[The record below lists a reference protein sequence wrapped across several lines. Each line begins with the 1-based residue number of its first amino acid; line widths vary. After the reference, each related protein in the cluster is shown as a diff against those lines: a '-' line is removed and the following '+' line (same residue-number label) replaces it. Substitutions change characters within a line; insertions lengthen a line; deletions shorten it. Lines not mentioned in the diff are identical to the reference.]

1 MNVEKDTIIS
11 EQDFISATGTIDY
24 TFLND
29 YMFRAIL
36 QTNQAVLKALICAL
50 LHLRPKDVQTIR
62 ITNPIKLGETIDNK
76 TFILDIDISLNDNT
90 SIDLELQVNNEYN
103 WTDRSLSYL
112 CRNYDNLFKG
122 NDYSE
127 ASHAIHIGLLDFTPF
142 PEMPEFYASY
152 KLMNVKNHHL
162 YSSKF
167 ALNVLDLKQID
178 TATEEDKKYQI
189 DRWARLFKATTWDEL
204 KRIVGD
210 DEYMYEASKTL
221 YEMNGDE
228 TVRAQCRA
236 REDYEYRQKMFQRK
250 MAELTSDNRAL
261 QSENDTLHSE
271 NDTLHS
277 ENDTLHFENN
287 TLHSE
292 IEKLRLLQAEHG
304 IKGPQ

>member
-1 MNVEKDTIIS
+1 
-11 EQDFISATGTIDY
+11 
-24 TFLND
+24 
-29 YMFRAIL
+29 MFRAIL
-36 QTNQAVLKALICAL
+36 QTNKEVLKALICSL
-50 LHLRPKDVQTIR
+50 LHLRLEEVQTLR

-90 SIDLELQVNNEYN
+90 SINLELQVNNEYN

-112 CRNYDNLFKG
+112 CRNFDGLCKGDN
-122 NDYSE
+122 YRE
-127 ASHAIHIGLLDFTPF
+127 AGHAIHIGLLDFTPF
-142 PEMPEFYASY
+142 PDAPEFYASY

-167 ALNVLDLKQID
+167 VLNVLDLSHINL
-178 TATEEDKKYQI
+178 ATKEDKRYQI

-210 DEYMYEASKTL
+210 DKYMYEASKTL

-250 MAELTSDNRAL
+250 MAELTLDNLALQSEKATLQSENDALQSENNTL
-261 QSENDTLHSE
+261 QSENDTLQSE
-271 NDTLHS
+271 NW
-277 ENDTLHFENN
+277 
-287 TLHSE
+287 
-292 IEKLRLLQAEHG
+292 KLRLLLTEHG
-304 IKGPQ
+304 IKDLQ

>member
-1 MNVEKDTIIS
+1 MKDIVIS
-11 EQDFISATGTIDY
+11 EIHDFSSATGSIDY

-36 QTNQAVLKALICAL
+36 QTNYAVLKALICSL
-50 LHLRPKDVQTIR
+50 LHLRLEEVHTIR

-112 CRNYDNLFKG
+112 CRNYDNLLKG
-122 NDYSE
+122 NNYSE
-127 ASHAIHIGLLDFTPF
+127 ASHAIHIGLLDFTLF
-142 PEMPEFYASY
+142 PDVPEFYASY

-167 ALNVLDLKQID
+167 VLNVLDLSHID
-178 TATEEDKKYQI
+178 LATEEDKKYQI
-189 DRWARLFKATTWDEL
+189 NRWARLFKATTWDEL

-236 REDYEYRQKMFQRK
+236 REDYEYQQKMFQRK
-250 MAELTSDNRAL
+250 MEELTSDNLAL
-261 QSENDTLHSE
+261 QSENDTLHSK
-271 NDTLHS
+271 NNILQS
-277 ENDTLHFENN
+277 ENN
-287 TLHSE
+287 TLQSE
-292 IEKLRLLQAEHG
+292 NLKLRLLLTEHG
-304 IKGPQ
+304 IKDLS